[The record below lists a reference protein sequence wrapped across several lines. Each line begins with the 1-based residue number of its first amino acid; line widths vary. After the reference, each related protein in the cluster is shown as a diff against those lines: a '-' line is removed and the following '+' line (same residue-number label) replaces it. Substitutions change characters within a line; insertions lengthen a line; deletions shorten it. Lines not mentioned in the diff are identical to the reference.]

1 MRTKLSRLA
10 AAATLAVGATAGTVA
25 ATAGPAAA
33 LPTNCT
39 INEYTGYH
47 GSLHAA
53 CYGGSGQFRVS
64 ILCGSSPSSPNF
76 RKLDKWWDV
85 NNVSVQ
91 YCNDSF
97 APYYLSGT
105 VLYR

>member
-1 MRTKLSRLA
+1 MRTKLRRLA
-10 AAATLAVGATAGTVA
+10 AVATLAVTATAGTVA
-25 ATAGPAAA
+25 ATAAPAAA
-33 LPTNCT
+33 LPVNCT

-47 GSLHAA
+47 GSLRAG

-76 RKLDKWWDV
+76 RKFDRWWDV

-91 YCNDSF
+91 VCDDGF
-97 APYYLSGT
+97 APYYISGT